1 MAENESEK
9 KGHLT
14 MPEKRKINPQIAS
27 LEIGTRNLR
36 TIKIYPLSFGDQLE
50 MTDLITETIQKFLEA
65 RGEKLQEDNIEFVQ
79 FVLNLLRNNLTK
91 VIKLISDE
99 DEKML
104 KEITNLQ
111 VTELVTIIY
120 EMNYEESIKN
130 ARSLVEKIQP
140 MFQLTGQSQQSA
152 SDTPTD

>member
-1 MAENESEK
+1 
-9 KGHLT
+9 

-50 MTDLITETIQKFLEA
+50 MTDLITDTIQKFLEA

-79 FVLNLLRNNLTK
+79 FVVNLLRNNLAK
-91 VIKLISDE
+91 IIKLISDE

-152 SDTPTD
+152 NDIPTD

>member
-1 MAENESEK
+1 
-9 KGHLT
+9 

-140 MFQLTGQSQQSA
+140 MFQLTGQSQQSVN
-152 SDTPTD
+152 DTPTD

>member
-1 MAENESEK
+1 
-9 KGHLT
+9 

-50 MTDLITETIQKFLEA
+50 MTDLITDTIQNFLEA
-65 RGEKLQEDNIEFVQ
+65 RGKKLQEDNIEFVQ

-91 VIKLISDE
+91 IIKLISDE

-152 SDTPTD
+152 SDIPTD

>member
-1 MAENESEK
+1 
-9 KGHLT
+9 

-50 MTDLITETIQKFLEA
+50 MTDLITDTIQKFLEA

-79 FVLNLLRNNLTK
+79 FVINLLRNNLTK
-91 VIKLISDE
+91 IIKLISDE
-99 DEKML
+99 DENML

-152 SDTPTD
+152 SDIPTD